1 MAVETDIE
9 RAIFV
14 SADDFGVTATYTPTG
29 GEAVSISG
37 IFDND
42 YQEVDAGGGVGF
54 AVRQPRFHTPTAN
67 VASAAEGD
75 SLVVNGT
82 TYVIRVVMDDGTG
95 MTMLAIEEQ

>member
-14 SADDFGVTATYTPTG
+14 SADDFGVTATYTPSG
-29 GEAVSISG
+29 GSPVSISG
-37 IFDND
+37 IFDSD

-54 AVRQPRFHTPTAN
+54 AVKQPRFHTPTTN

-75 SLVVNGT
+75 TMTISGVS
-82 TYVIRVVMDDGTG
+82 YVIRVVMEDGTG